1 MSATESST
9 QKRPINFSQHTK
21 GKAGGRS
28 LQRIHRRKGSWPEEG
43 REVPLNRGKKKK
55 ELSAAY
61 LAGFREGYTT
71 VPVPRSAK
79 IEAT

>member
-1 MSATESST
+1 MPATESST
-9 QKRPINFSQHTK
+9 QKKPNYSQHAK

-28 LQRIHRRKGSWPEEG
+28 LQRIHRLRESWPEEG

-71 VPVPRSAK
+71 APVPRSAK
-79 IEAT
+79 VEAT